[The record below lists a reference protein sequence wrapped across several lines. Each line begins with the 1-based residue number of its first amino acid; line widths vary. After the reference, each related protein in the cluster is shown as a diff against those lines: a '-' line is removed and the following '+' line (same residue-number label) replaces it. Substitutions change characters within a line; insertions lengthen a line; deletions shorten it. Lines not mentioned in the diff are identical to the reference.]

1 MNRFSDFEEY
11 KLWVKE
17 AKAVPGVM
25 SNCFL
30 MPGKVKEFIEKGC
43 LYGME
48 ICNGRL
54 LLEKAEGFYRCYY
67 FLSPELPIT
76 KVSVDA
82 PVVIEFVYNEALTEA
97 QTKQIELL
105 SRMGFTLG
113 RESSRMTLAVADI
126 EPAEV
131 SPEVRLAEAKDV
143 ADIRSLFEE
152 HFNPLYS
159 FIPDDEEWEKAL
171 LEGTVFCV
179 YEGDILQGALFSDI
193 NKNVAELRLLCVNP
207 ESRGK
212 GIGKMLVSFFHQRYH
227 ENVAQFAHW
236 VDVNNSAAVKLY
248 GKAGYIFDRRKAN
261 EYILL

>member
-1 MNRFSDFEEY
+1 M
-11 KLWVKE
+11 
-17 AKAVPGVM
+17 
-25 SNCFL
+25 
-30 MPGKVKEFIEKGC
+30 
-43 LYGME
+43 
-48 ICNGRL
+48 
-54 LLEKAEGFYRCYY
+54 
-67 FLSPELPIT
+67 
-76 KVSVDA
+76 
-82 PVVIEFVYNEALTEA
+82 
-97 QTKQIELL
+97 
-105 SRMGFTLG
+105 
-113 RESSRMTLAVADI
+113 
-126 EPAEV
+126 
-131 SPEVRLAEAKDV
+131 

>member
-1 MNRFSDFEEY
+1 MNKFLDFEEY
-11 KLWVKE
+11 KLWVKD
-17 AKAVPGVM
+17 AKSIAGVVT
-25 SNCFL
+25 NCFL

-48 ICNGRL
+48 ISNGRL

-67 FLSPELPIT
+67 FLSPELPVT
-76 KVSVDA
+76 KISIDA
-82 PVVIEFVYNEALTEA
+82 PVVVEFVYNEVLTEA

-105 SRMGFTLG
+105 TEMGFALG
-113 RESSRMTLAVADI
+113 RESSRMTLVVADI

-131 SPEVRLAEAKDV
+131 SPEVRTAIAEDMV
-143 ADIRSLFEE
+143 EIRKLFNA

-159 FIPDDEEWEKAL
+159 FIPDDSEWEKAL
-171 LEGTVFCV
+171 SEGTVFCV

-207 ESRGK
+207 DSRGN
-212 GIGKMLVSFFHQRYH
+212 GIGKMLVSFFHQRYR

-236 VDVNNSAAVKLY
+236 VDVNNTGAVKLY